1 MLLGRVAR
9 RRVIH
14 FADNTGALSA
24 VVHGYSSKPD
34 CARLVSLLHAQLA
47 GLLCEVWWEWV
58 PSKANPAD
66 IPTRPERAHEM
77 SPSAVEIPILLPP
90 VEEVTGDFAAW
101 IAGVRCL
108 VDSDTS
114 RV

>member
-1 MLLGRVAR
+1 MY
-9 RRVIH
+9 
-14 FADNTGALSA
+14 ALEEIGGVRNAS
-24 VVHGYSSKPD
+24 
-34 CARLVSLLHAQLA
+34 
-47 GLLCEVWWEWV
+47 
-58 PSKANPAD
+58 
-66 IPTRPERAHEM
+66 RPERAHEM